1 MTELTAERVSP
12 TVRDTAAET
21 FAELYPEEEL
31 DAVGDEVIAV
41 ADRYEGFVLE
51 SSLTTG
57 DQGTTGG
64 NFELR
69 VPADALQA
77 ALRDLSELGEV
88 RARTQAG
95 EDVTRGFVS
104 AVERLTAARAERC
117 VGSGRAGLP
126 PRLLRP
132 RLCDHAPMGEDDDTA
147 ALLARTE
154 VFADLEQR
162 ELDQLATVAVPRH
175 WERGELVFRE
185 GDSGDSCYVLRSG
198 ALVLTRE
205 HGDGRAIALA
215 ELRAGSMFGELALF
229 GGERRSATAEAL
241 EETEAVALLRP
252 DVQRL
257 VRSHPDIALK
267 LLSAMAERVRHTNE
281 RLLQQSF
288 QTVAGRVAMTLLAQ
302 ARARSAEGAGERDVV
317 VRATQAE
324 IANLAGTSRES
335 ASRFLASLERDGL
348 VALGRGRVTVHEPE
362 RLSNYVH

>member
-1 MTELTAERVSP
+1 MR
-12 TVRDTAAET
+12 
-21 FAELYPEEEL
+21 
-31 DAVGDEVIAV
+31 
-41 ADRYEGFVLE
+41 
-51 SSLTTG
+51 
-57 DQGTTGG
+57 
-64 NFELR
+64 
-69 VPADALQA
+69 
-77 ALRDLSELGEV
+77 
-88 RARTQAG
+88 
-95 EDVTRGFVS
+95 
-104 AVERLTAARAERC
+104 
-117 VGSGRAGLP
+117 
-126 PRLLRP
+126 
-132 RLCDHAPMGEDDDTA
+132 EDDDTA